1 MFNYSIFFGFVNLF
15 LSLCTAVAVKA
26 RSFAACS
33 SGRTSAFITDQDMPS
48 ISGDPSAKFNCPS
61 LVIEHFQPVLIL
73 GIVRLVLNIEFR
85 LDVKSALF
93 DVNIFS
99 GSALN

>member
-15 LSLCTAVAVKA
+15 LRLCTAVAVKA

-33 SGRTSAFITDQDMPS
+33 SGRTSAVISDQDMVS
-48 ISGDPSAKFNCPS
+48 VFGDPAAKLNCPS
-61 LVIEHFQPVLIL
+61 LIIEHFQSVLIL
-73 GIVRLVLNIEFR
+73 CIVRLVLDIEFR
-85 LDVKSALF
+85 LDVKSTLF
-93 DVNIFS
+93 EFNIFS